1 VQLTDSGSSQTDW
14 SMIADVSRPDE
25 EAAADA
31 MERLVR
37 RYWSAIFAY
46 IRRSGRNVHEAAD
59 LTQGFVCDIII
70 SRRLCDH
77 ADPNRGRFR
86 TLLLRAIQN
95 YLRERHRRER
105 RGRAADA
112 SMRPLPLGDSDWA
125 LADAGSHETPEEAFS
140 YHWSATLVRQVLST
154 VRAGCQADGLDPH
167 WTVFESRVV
176 RPLLFDEPPT
186 DYPILVERLE
196 LKDESQAANMM
207 ITVKRRFVRA
217 LYFEIGQTVSDPR
230 QVEDELHELLKDLER
245 PR

>member
-1 VQLTDSGSSQTDW
+1 MQLTDSGASQTDW
-14 SMIADVSRPDE
+14 SMIADVAKQDE
-25 EAAADA
+25 RAAADA

-46 IRRSGRNVHEAAD
+46 IRRSGRDVHEAAD

-70 SRRLCDH
+70 SRRLCDY

-95 YLRERHRRER
+95 YLRERHRREQ
-105 RGRAADA
+105 RARSTDA
-112 SMRPLPLGDSDWA
+112 YVKPLPLGDSDWA

-154 VRAGCQADGLDPH
+154 VRDGCETDGLDHH
-167 WTVFESRVV
+167 WTVFENRVV
-176 RPLLFDEPPT
+176 RPMLFNEPPT
-186 DYPILVERLE
+186 DYATLVERLK

-217 LYFEIGQTVSDPR
+217 LYFEIGQTVSDPQ
-230 QVEDELHELLKDLER
+230 QVADELHELLRDLER

>member
-217 LYFEIGQTVSDPR
+217 LYYEIGQTVSDPR